1 MSTTHTV
8 AELAVSGATYHEIAS
23 KLRAAGYGHAF
34 DPRTHA
40 IDMSGIALVRSAD
53 PDLGLDVQGAAESLV
68 ETATAQGVVLTI
80 EQQPLQPLAMG
91 NYASVVLVRPVVVRE
106 APAETQERTDG

>member
-8 AELAVSGATYHEIAS
+8 ADLPVSGATYHEIAS

-40 IDMSGIALVRSAD
+40 IDMTGIALVMSTD
-53 PDLGLDVQGAAESLV
+53 PDLGLDVKGAAESLV
-68 ETATAQGVVLTI
+68 ETATAQGLVLTV
-80 EQQPLQPLAMG
+80 EQQPLLPLAMG
-91 NYASVVLVRPVVVRE
+91 NYVSTVSVRKARG
-106 APAETQERTDG
+106 AA